1 MSVYPQFLQ
10 HIQDQGLYVDGYNY
24 EEMYNIM
31 INNMMNDFIPSTCFI
46 YSYEQMNELYD
57 YLDELLH
64 SEVESNQIGTNMN
77 NMNNMNQ
84 MNSDTET
91 DTDSIYSD
99 DAQNDQIQ
107 NDQIQNV
114 EWTGQQLLN
123 AYLANLNQQNIN
135 YTNIYYDNTTNYP
148 NLNSNLS
155 NIYTYLNNTNLNINN
170 SN

>member
-77 NMNNMNQ
+77 NMNQMNQ
-84 MNSDTET
+84 MNSDTDT

-107 NDQIQNV
+107 NV
-114 EWTGQQLLN
+114 EWAGQQLLN

-148 NLNSNLS
+148 NLNPNPSNLS